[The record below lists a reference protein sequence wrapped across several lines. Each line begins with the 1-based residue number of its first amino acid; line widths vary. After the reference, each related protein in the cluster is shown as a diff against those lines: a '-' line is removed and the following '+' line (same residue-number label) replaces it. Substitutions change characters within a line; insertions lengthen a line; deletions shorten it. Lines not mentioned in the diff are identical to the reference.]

1 MLGLAFKAGT
11 DDVRSSPSLRVAE
24 LLMARGV
31 EVVGYDPHAARNA
44 ASVLPGMRLAATA
57 EEALEGAGAAVIG
70 TEWPEFRHLDWG
82 SLASRM
88 AAPVVIDGRRLLD
101 GPAMRA
107 LGFRYEAVGVPTSAL
122 PARAREVTRSAG

>member
-31 EVVGYDPHAARNA
+31 EVVGYDPYAGRNA
-44 ASVLPGMRLAATA
+44 AAALPGLRLAATA

-70 TEWPEFRHLDWG
+70 TEWPEFRQLDWR
-82 SLASRM
+82 SLASKM

-107 LGFRYEAVGVPTSAL
+107 LGFRYEAVGASVSQHSAHE
-122 PARAREVTRSAG
+122 PEAARAAR